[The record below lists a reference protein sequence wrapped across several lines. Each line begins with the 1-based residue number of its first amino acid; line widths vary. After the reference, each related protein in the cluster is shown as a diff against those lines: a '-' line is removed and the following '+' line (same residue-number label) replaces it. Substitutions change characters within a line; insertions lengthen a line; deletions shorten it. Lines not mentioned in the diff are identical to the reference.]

1 MKKQIIL
8 AAVALMAPF
17 GAQAG
22 SAQAA
27 MGNMASAK
35 NAVAAETLT
44 KVSRRHG
51 RGHRHRG
58 HRRHRW
64 HRRHHFRP
72 YYVGLGCGFYWGKWN
87 TPESTTGGSA
97 TTPASTTTDQRQGS
111 LASPS

>member
-1 MKKQIIL
+1 MKKQNIL
-8 AAVALMAPF
+8 VVAALMALF

-27 MGNMASAK
+27 MGNIASTK
-35 NAVAAETLT
+35 NAATSVTLI

-64 HRRHHFRP
+64 HGRHHFRP
-72 YYVGLGCGFYWGKWN
+72 YLYVGHGCGFYWGKWKY
-87 TPESTTGGSA
+87 TGEYYWLKRYKA
-97 TTPASTTTDQRQGS
+97 CKYYY
-111 LASPS
+111 

>member
-8 AAVALMAPF
+8 AAVALMALF

-35 NAVAAETLT
+35 NTAASAALV
-44 KVSRRHG
+44 KVGRRHG

-64 HRRHHFRP
+64 HGRLHFRTHF
-72 YYVGLGCGFYWGKWN
+72 YVGHGCGFYWRKWKY
-87 TPESTTGGSA
+87 TGRYFWLNRYKA
-97 TTPASTTTDQRQGS
+97 CKYY
-111 LASPS
+111 